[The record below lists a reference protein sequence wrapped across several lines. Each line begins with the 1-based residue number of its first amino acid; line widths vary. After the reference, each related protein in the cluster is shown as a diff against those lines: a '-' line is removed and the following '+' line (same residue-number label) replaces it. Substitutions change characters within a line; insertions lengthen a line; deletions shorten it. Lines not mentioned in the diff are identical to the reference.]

1 MKIEILGCSG
11 SVAIGFNT
19 TSILINGDTLI
30 DAGSAASVLPD
41 AVILGIRHILL
52 THSHIDHIKE
62 LPFILDVMY
71 SNHTQGVTI
80 WGSKQTMDVL
90 KAHVFNGLI
99 WPEMEELKVDESVF
113 RFACV
118 PTDEFEIGRLNV
130 KAVEVKHIPG
140 SVAYVVSEG
149 DRSVIFSGDTGYTQ
163 ALFDLAV
170 SFGDKL
176 RFFFIEASFPNRMH
190 DIATLTNHL
199 TPAMIDGGI
208 QDFLKHSPQVIAYH
222 IKPKYLQEVLSELPE
237 RVDAIKG
244 GEVFNL

>member
-30 DAGSAASVLPD
+30 DAGSAASVLSE
-41 AVILGIRHILL
+41 ATVRGMQHILL

-71 SNHTQGVTI
+71 SNHVQGVTI

-118 PTDEFEIGRLNV
+118 PENEFEIGRLRV
-130 KAVEVKHIPG
+130 KAVEVEHIPG
-140 SVAYVVSEG
+140 SVAYVVCEG
-149 DRSVIFSGDTGYTQ
+149 DQCVIFSGDTGYVQ
-163 ALFDLAV
+163 ALFDLAA
-170 SFGDKL
+170 SYGDRLKA
-176 RFFFIEASFPNRMH
+176 FFIEASFPNRMQ
-190 DIATLTNHL
+190 DIARITHHL
-199 TPAMIDGGI
+199 TPSMIGGGI
-208 QDFLKHSPQVIAYH
+208 QNFLAHSPQVIAYH
-222 IKPKYLQEVLSELPE
+222 IKPKYLQEVLAELPT
-237 RVDAIKG
+237 RVSAIKG

>member
-41 AVILGIRHILL
+41 TALRDIRHILL

-71 SNHTQGVTI
+71 SHHVQGVTI

-118 PTDEFEIGRLNV
+118 PADEFEIGRLKV
-130 KAVEVKHIPG
+130 RAVEVEHIPG
-140 SVAYVVSEG
+140 AVAYVVSQK

-176 RFFFIEASFPNRMH
+176 KAFFIEASFPNRMH
-190 DIATLTNHL
+190 EIARLTHHL
-199 TPAMIDGGI
+199 TPDMIGEGI
-208 QDFLKHSPQVIAYH
+208 QDFLKNSPQVIAYH
-222 IKPKYLQEVLSELPE
+222 IKPKYLQEVLNELPA
-237 RVDAIKG
+237 RVTAIKG
-244 GEVFNL
+244 GEVFSI

>member
-19 TSILINGDTLI
+19 TSILIDGDTLI
-30 DAGSAASVLPD
+30 DAGSAASVLTD
-41 AVILGIRHILL
+41 TAIRGIRHILL

-71 SNHTQGVTI
+71 SHHVQGVTI
-80 WGSKQTMDVL
+80 WGSRQTMDAL

-118 PTDEFEIGRLNV
+118 PEDEFTIGRLTV
-130 KAVEVKHIPG
+130 KAVEVEHIPG

-176 RFFFIEASFPNRMH
+176 RAFFIEASFPNRMR
-190 DIATLTNHL
+190 DIAQITHHL
-199 TPAMIDGGI
+199 TPAMIGDGI
-208 QDFLKHSPQVIAYH
+208 QDFLTHSPQVIAYH
-222 IKPKYLQEVLSELPE
+222 IKPKYLQEVLPELPE
-237 RVDAIKG
+237 RVNAIKG

>member
-19 TSILINGDTLI
+19 TSILINGDILI
-30 DAGSAASVLPD
+30 DAGSAASVLSE
-41 AVILGIRHILL
+41 AALRGIRHVLL

-71 SNHTQGVTI
+71 SNQVRGVTF

-118 PTDEFEIGRLNV
+118 PEDEFAIGRLTV
-130 KAVEVKHIPG
+130 KAVEVEHIPG
-140 SVAYVVSEG
+140 SVAYVIREG
-149 DRSVIFSGDTGYTQ
+149 EHCVIFSGDTGYTQ
-163 ALFDLAV
+163 SLFDLAA
-170 SFGDKL
+170 SYGDRLKA
-176 RFFFIEASFPNRMH
+176 FFIEASFPNRMQ
-190 DIATLTNHL
+190 DIARITHHL
-199 TPAMIDGGI
+199 TPDMIGGGI
-208 QDFLKHSPQVIAYH
+208 QNFLEHSPQVIAYH
-222 IKPKYLQEVLSELPE
+222 IKPKYLQEVLAELPT
-237 RVDAIKG
+237 RVSAIKG
-244 GEVFNL
+244 GEVFDF